1 MKKYMSFFKIRFI
14 YSLQY
19 RAAAYAGVATQFF
32 WGFMEILVFAAF
44 YKSNAEAFPMK
55 FQELSS
61 YIWLQ
66 QSTIALFMI
75 WFLDNELFAMI
86 TSGGVAY
93 ELCRPMDIYN
103 MWYTKNM
110 ATRTSR
116 TLLRCVPILLIA
128 SFLPA
133 PYGLMMP
140 TNFNVFMLFLLSM
153 LLAFLLV
160 ISFCMIVYAISFF
173 TVSSMG
179 IRLLASSIS
188 EFFTGGIIPLPF
200 LPDKLFN
207 ALSLLPWA
215 SMQNTPFRIYSGNLS
230 GANAVKAI
238 LLQIFWLAVLTVIGK
253 LLLNKGLKKVVV
265 QGG

>member
-1 MKKYMSFFKIRFI
+1 MKKYLSFFKIRFI
-14 YSLQY
+14 NNLQY

-44 YKSNAEAFPMK
+44 YRSNADAFPMK

-75 WFLDNELFAMI
+75 WFLDNELFTMI

-103 MWYTKNM
+103 MWYTKNV
-110 ATRTSR
+110 ASRASR
-116 TLLRCVPILLIA
+116 TLLRCVPILFIA
-128 SFLPA
+128 ALLPA

-140 TNFNVFMLFLLSM
+140 TSFNVFMLFLLSM

-160 ISFCMIVYAISFF
+160 ISFCMIIYAISFF

-188 EFFTGGIIPLPF
+188 EFFTGAIIPLPF

-207 ALSLLPWA
+207 ILSLLPWA

-230 GANAVKAI
+230 GTNAIKAI